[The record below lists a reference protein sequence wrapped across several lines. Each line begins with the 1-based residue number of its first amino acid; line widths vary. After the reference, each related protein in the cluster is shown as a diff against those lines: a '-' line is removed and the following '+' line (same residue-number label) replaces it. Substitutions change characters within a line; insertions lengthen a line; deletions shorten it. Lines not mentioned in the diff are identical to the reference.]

1 MFWSKWKSGYTG
13 IIRRVEAIDLFK
25 FWVLFFMIEGHLFR
39 TYLLPAIRQQ
49 SWFEIHEV
57 LHGMVA
63 PGFLFSAGF
72 GAFLSFYNK
81 REQATR
87 LNRAFFDRLRRVLFV
102 VWMGYWIHLPALSL
116 RGTITLIRAG
126 KEGDFFRTDILQ
138 CIGIGLII
146 FLLMTLLLKKERW
159 IALFSFIFCLVFFLI
174 PNVVKKIEIPYL
186 LNPYLHHELS
196 NFPLFPWAGFLFLGV
211 LAAYAYSVLQRE
223 IFFRFCLIFGA
234 AIFPWYFF
242 FKSEAFI
249 KAELTLAGNLNKLGG
264 VLLLLWFSERIVCRW
279 KGKTITLMTRAGKE
293 SLFVYVLHLFIIFGS
308 VFSPGLQPLLE
319 NTMTLPQATGLF
331 LLLQTIVF
339 GLSLTYGYLKDKKK
353 PVWRW
358 GFNAFWA
365 GFFILFALKR
375 W

>member
-1 MFWSKWKSGYTG
+1 MFWSKWKSGYAG

-25 FWVLFFMIEGHLFR
+25 FWVLFFMVEGHLFR
-39 TYLLPAIRQQ
+39 TYLLPSFRQQ
-49 SWFEIHEV
+49 EWFLLHEV

-72 GAFLSFYNK
+72 GAFLSYYNK

-87 LNRAFFDRLRRVLFV
+87 LNRSFFSRLRRVLFV

-116 RGTITLIRAG
+116 RGTIASIRAG
-126 KEGDFFRTDILQ
+126 MTGDFFRTDILQ
-138 CIGIGLII
+138 CIGIGLIL
-146 FLLMTLLLKKERW
+146 FLLMTLLLKREKL
-159 IALFSFIFCLVFFLI
+159 IVLISAIFCLGFFLL
-174 PNVVKKIEIPYL
+174 PAVVKKIDIHFL
-186 LNPYLHHELS
+186 INPYLNHEIS

-211 LAAYAYSVLQRE
+211 LAAYAYSILRRE
-223 IFFRFCLIFGA
+223 IFFRICLIFGA

-242 FKSEAFI
+242 FKSETFI
-249 KAELTLAGNLNKLGG
+249 KAELTLSGNLNKLGG
-264 VLLLLWFSERIVCRW
+264 VLVLLWFSERIVRLG
-279 KGKTITLMTRAGKE
+279 KGKAVTLMARAGKE

-308 VFSPGLQPLLE
+308 VFSPGLKPLLE
-319 NTMTLPQATGLF
+319 NTLTVPQAVGLF
-331 LLLQTIVF
+331 LLLQAIVF
-339 GLSLTYGYLKDKKK
+339 ALSLVYGYLKEKRQ

-365 GFFILFALKR
+365 GFFILFAIKR

>member
-1 MFWSKWKSGYTG
+1 
-13 IIRRVEAIDLFK
+13 
-25 FWVLFFMIEGHLFR
+25 
-39 TYLLPAIRQQ
+39 
-49 SWFEIHEV
+49 
-57 LHGMVA
+57 
-63 PGFLFSAGF
+63 
-72 GAFLSFYNK
+72 
-81 REQATR
+81 
-87 LNRAFFDRLRRVLFV
+87 
-102 VWMGYWIHLPALSL
+102 
-116 RGTITLIRAG
+116 
-126 KEGDFFRTDILQ
+126 
-138 CIGIGLII
+138 
-146 FLLMTLLLKKERW
+146 
-159 IALFSFIFCLVFFLI
+159 
-174 PNVVKKIEIPYL
+174 VVKKIEIPYL

-211 LAAYAYSVLQRE
+211 LAAYAYSVLRRE

-242 FKSEAFI
+242 FKSETFI
-249 KAELTLAGNLNKLGG
+249 KAELTLTGNLNKLGG

-358 GFNAFWA
+358 SFNAFWA

>member
-1 MFWSKWKSGYTG
+1 MFWNKWKSSYTG

-39 TYLLPAIRQQ
+39 TYLLPSIRQQ

-159 IALFSFIFCLVFFLI
+159 IALFSFIFCLAFFLL

-211 LAAYAYSVLQRE
+211 LAAYAYSVLRRE

-242 FKSEAFI
+242 FKSETFI
-249 KAELTLAGNLNKLGG
+249 KAELTLTGNLNKLGG
-264 VLLLLWFSERIVCRW
+264 VLLLLWFSERIICRW

-319 NTMTLPQATGLF
+319 NTMTLPQVTGLF